1 MSPSGVTEAAIVSG
15 VFSLIQALLQYL
27 RSVDV
32 SEEVIEANW
41 VDTKQKV
48 FSRPSEELPIIPKP
62 GTEPE

>member
-1 MSPSGVTEAAIVSG
+1 MSPSGATKAAIISG

-41 VDTKQKV
+41 VGTKQKV
-48 FSRPSEELPIIPKP
+48 FSRPSEDLPIIPKP
-62 GTEPE
+62 E